1 MTREIIEMNKI
12 AVVSL
17 LLIGATTVKAQADRD
32 SINEIEE
39 VVVTAT
45 LTNKTLKDV
54 PIITRVV
61 GFEEIKRTDATDLKE
76 LLQQEIPGAEFSYTM
91 GSQPSLNF
99 QGFSGKDVL
108 FLVDGER
115 LAGETLDNVDFTR
128 INMDDVE
135 RIEIVKGASSSLYGS
150 NAIGGVINIIT
161 KKPKQPWD
169 ISFNAKYGAH
179 NEQRYGGTAAFKIG
193 NFTTSTNIQRSS
205 SDAINFKKESAY
217 NAYGYDTWN
226 IKEKLGYKFS
236 KHFDLTGHA
245 GYFLRNRDY
254 SETQVNR
261 FRDFNGGLK
270 SNILFNYDNKLELSY
285 VYDQYDKSDFYNNQY
300 DILDYRNV
308 QHTFRALYT
317 HTFNDDLNTILGGDA
332 VRDYLKTYQFADT
345 CGKHQYTADIF
356 TQVDWNITE
365 KWNAVGGLR
374 YDHFSVNN
382 NHHATAK
389 LGLMYKPNDAF
400 RFRGSYAGGFRAPSL
415 KETEQEFLMGGFMY
429 IYGNKDLKPETSNN
443 FQLSAEYNK
452 GILDFSV
459 SGFYNIFDNRISTRY
474 DSLYYNDQP
483 ITENFR
489 KTNADKLKNCQK
501 KESYAIYE
509 NMEGL
514 QVGGFNVDLKARFDC
529 GINASIAYVYTHES
543 TTNSGSTRPHTG
555 NMKLEYRHDWK
566 NYGFNIGLNGRY
578 LSKLNYSETSS
589 YDSYTIWKLSLMQ
602 YICKGIAVNFS
613 VDNLFNYV
621 PESYT
626 VVSPSTTGTSFS
638 VSMSVDLYKLTHH
651 NDKNKNQ

>member
-1 MTREIIEMNKI
+1 MKKLVIL
-12 AVVSL
+12 SFL
-17 LLIGATTVKAQADRD
+17 LLESVTVKAQADRD

-45 LTNKTLKDV
+45 RTNKTLKDV

-61 GFEEIKRTDATDLKE
+61 GSEEIKRTDATNLQD

-91 GSQPSLNF
+91 GSQPSLSF
-99 QGFSGKDVL
+99 QGFNGKDVL

-135 RIEIVKGASSSLYGS
+135 KIEIVKGASSSLYGS
-150 NAIGGVINIIT
+150 NAVGGVINIIT
-161 KKPKQPWD
+161 KQPKTPWD
-169 ISFNAKYGAH
+169 ITLNAKYGAH

-193 NFTTSTNIQRSS
+193 KFVSSTNIQRTLC
-205 SDAINFKKESAY
+205 DAINFKKESDYKAY
-217 NAYGYDTWN
+217 AYDTWN
-226 IKEKLGYKFS
+226 IKEKLSYKFNR
-236 KHFDLTGHA
+236 HFNLSGHA

-261 FRDFNGGLK
+261 FRDFTGGLK
-270 SNILFNYDNKLELSY
+270 GNITFDYDNLLEISY
-285 VYDQYDKSDFYNNQY
+285 LYDQYDKSDYYYDQY
-300 DILDYRNV
+300 DILDYRNA
-308 QHTFRALYT
+308 QNTFRALYT
-317 HTFNDDLNTILGGDA
+317 HNFNDDLNLILGGDA

-374 YDHFSVNN
+374 YDHFSVNDN
-382 NHHATAK
+382 NHATAK
-389 LGLMYKPNDAF
+389 LGLMYKYNDYI

-429 IYGNKDLKPETSNN
+429 IYGNKELKPETSNN

-452 GILDFSV
+452 GIFDLSV
-459 SGFYNIFDNRISTRY
+459 SGFYNLFDNRISTRY
-474 DSLYYNDQP
+474 DSLYYNGNP
-483 ITENFR
+483 ITDDFR
-489 KTNADKLKNCQK
+489 SAHADKLVDCEKRDA
-501 KESYAIYE
+501 YAIYE
-509 NMEGL
+509 NMEDL
-514 QVGGFNVDLKARFDC
+514 QVTGVNVDLNAKFDC
-529 GINASIAYVYTHES
+529 GIKTSLAYVYTHES
-543 TTNSGSTRPHTG
+543 NTNSGSTRPHTAKL
-555 NMKLEYRHDWK
+555 KLEYRHDWK
-566 NYGFNIGLNGRY
+566 NYGFNVGLSGRY
-578 LSKLNYSETSS
+578 LSKLEYSNSS
-589 YDSYTIWKLSLMQ
+589 TYDSYTIWKLSLMN
-602 YICKGIAVNFS
+602 YICQGITVNLS

-621 PESYT
+621 PDKYS

-638 VSMSVDLYKLTHH
+638 ASMSVNLYKLTHR
-651 NDKNKNQ
+651 NKNNKINN